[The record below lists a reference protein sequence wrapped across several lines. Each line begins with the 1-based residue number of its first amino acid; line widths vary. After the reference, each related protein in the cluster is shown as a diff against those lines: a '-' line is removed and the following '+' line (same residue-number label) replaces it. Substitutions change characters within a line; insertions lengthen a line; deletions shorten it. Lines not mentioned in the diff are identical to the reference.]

1 MIQRLF
7 YDIFG
12 LRVRPL
18 CVSLPLWLSSTSQG
32 ISRGE
37 GNEVDDRQRQTCVS
51 CTAPLPLLLRI
62 KHNFFCRIKII
73 FAFH

>member
-12 LRVRPL
+12 FRVRPL
-18 CVSLPLWLSSTSQG
+18 RVSPHLWLSSTSQG

-37 GNEVDDRQRQTCVS
+37 GNEVDDRLRQTCVS
-51 CTAPLPLLLRI
+51 CTAPLLLLLGI
-62 KHNFFCRIKII
+62 KHHFILSD
-73 FAFH
+73 